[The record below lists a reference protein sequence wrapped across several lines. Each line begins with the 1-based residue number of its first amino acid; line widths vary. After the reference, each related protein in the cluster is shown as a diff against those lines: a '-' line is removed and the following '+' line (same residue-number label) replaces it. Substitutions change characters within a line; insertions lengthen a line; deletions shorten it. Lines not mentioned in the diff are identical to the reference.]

1 MTEPASLRGLKY
13 PAKDHARRV
22 IMHLQEKRSTENL
35 ALFLSGEDL
44 ELYQYCDQTKPFRQ
58 NRYFYYLSGCD
69 IPGSHVIYRPAID
82 KLTLFLPDV
91 DADDVMW
98 SGMPLSLQEA
108 LNTFDVDE
116 VKYASE
122 LLPNIKLITES
133 GLQIHTTDNNKRNE
147 IVHDYLIEG
156 EKDLFFALDEARL
169 IKDSFEIEL
178 MKHAAAITDNCHL
191 AVMSATPIETNETHI
206 HAEFMYHAIRQG
218 SKYQLYDPICCSGPN
233 CSTLHYV
240 RNDDEIGNEKR
251 SILIDAGA
259 EWRCYAS
266 DVTRCFPI
274 NGDWSKEHLEIYNT
288 VLKMQHAT
296 MALIKPGASW
306 DEIHLEAHRILI
318 KEFFRLGIFKK
329 EFLEQE
335 VFDSNI
341 SARFFPHGLGHLLGM
356 DTHDVGGYP
365 NYEDP
370 DPKLKYLRLRRRLK
384 KGMVITDEPGVYFSP
399 FLLEEVLK
407 DEAVSKFIDMR
418 VLDNYWY
425 IGGVRIEDDLL
436 ITDDSFENFTH
447 ITSDPFEISRII
459 KDSLSKGDTRFH
471 NIV

>member
-1 MTEPASLRGLKY
+1 MSEPESLRGLKY
-13 PAKDHARRV
+13 PAKDHAKRV
-22 IMHLQEKRSTENL
+22 ILYLQEKRSTDNL

-69 IPGSHVIYRPAID
+69 IPGSHILYQPATD
-82 KLTLFLPDV
+82 TLTLYLPDV

-98 SGMPLSLQEA
+98 SGMPLSLGEA
-108 LNTFDVDE
+108 LKKFDVDE

-122 LLPNIKLITES
+122 LSSTIYLTTES
-133 GLQIHTTDNNKRNE
+133 GFQIYTTDKNTRNQ

-240 RNDDEIGNEKR
+240 KNDDEIGNEKR
-251 SILIDAGA
+251 SVLIDAGA
-259 EWRCYAS
+259 EWNCYAS

-274 NGDWSKEHLEIYNT
+274 NGDWSKEHLEIYKI

-306 DEIHLEAHRILI
+306 DAIHLEAHRILI
-318 KEFFRLGIFKK
+318 REFFRLGIFRN
-329 EFLEQE
+329 EYLEQE
-335 VFDSNI
+335 IFDSNI

-365 NYEDP
+365 NYEDL
-370 DPKLKYLRLRRRLK
+370 DPKLRYLRLRRRLQ

-399 FLLEEVLK
+399 FLLEDVLK
-407 DEAVSKFIDMR
+407 DNALSKFVDMS
-418 VLDNYWY
+418 VLDKYWY

-436 ITDDSFENFTH
+436 ITDDGYENFTK
-447 ITSDPFEISRII
+447 ITSDPFEISQII
-459 KDSLSKGDTRFH
+459 KGSLSKGESRFH